1 MWFTRMIELINSWGL
16 LRLHLC
22 RALLSSCFKG
32 YKYRQFLYFELL
44 PYIKRNHKEYLE
56 TCKHWEKQSTSFI
69 HRQVRM
75 MNALSRPLSRRPVT
89 HSCPV
94 CLTGVCTWSCTLG
107 WAYLWKKKLSGI
119 PGFSLCLC
127 ERDGWRLHRPGGISE
142 VFLEGEGHGNI
153 VYYPIEH
160 IILSFFLKK
169 IYWLYSSVITVSL

>member
-32 YKYRQFLYFELL
+32 YKYWQFLYFELL

-89 HSCPV
+89 HSCPGSLLDRGLHLV
-94 CLTGVCTWSCTLG
+94 MHVRVGLPMREETL
-107 WAYLWKKKLSGI
+107 
-119 PGFSLCLC
+119 
-127 ERDGWRLHRPGGISE
+127 RDPR
-142 VFLEGEGHGNI
+142 FL
-153 VYYPIEH
+153 
-160 IILSFFLKK
+160 F
-169 IYWLYSSVITVSL
+169 VSLWERWMAST